1 MGIRNVDRCGII
13 TPSSSLIPMSQLA
26 QPSPACPFCGTLTV
40 RILRSFELDA
50 AVAAEQASVKAE
62 HPWGGK
68 VAAYQCGNAH
78 VFFVSTEAA
87 DRLDSLADGARG
99 MGKAAGV
106 S

>member
-1 MGIRNVDRCGII
+1 
-13 TPSSSLIPMSQLA
+13 MSHFA

-40 RILRSFELDA
+40 RVLRSFELDA
-50 AVAAEQASVKAE
+50 AVAAEQASAKAE
-62 HPWGGK
+62 SPWGGK

-78 VFFVSTEAA
+78 VFFVSAEVAE
-87 DRLDSLADGARG
+87 RPEPLAESARG